1 MILTANKSNGFK
13 AIGCLCPNFPSQVLN
28 LALYLD
34 PSVPRALI
42 SMGPFAA
49 VSNESMIRGLVPL
62 DKALTSAR
70 NDAKETCAAI
80 QGVRMDVTKGS
91 RVNKWSCGT

>member
-1 MILTANKSNGFK
+1 MTDVA
-13 AIGCLCPNFPSQVLN
+13 CVC
-28 LALYLD
+28 
-34 PSVPRALI
+34 

-80 QGVRMDVTKGS
+80 QGVSVVLYITR
-91 RVNKWSCGT
+91 